1 MYNGAFMPP
10 RPISPIK
17 SPWPIQSGQ
26 GGPNVE
32 IVRPRPIISAPKI
45 TVHRVPTLSAMRP
58 IRMPPKPEP
67 SQARAL
73 ANAGI
78 ERKPSTSAA
87 MSLSATAVIHAAPNA
102 ISIVTSATVATAQ
115 DALVSIEEGG
125 DCSIM
130 KFRRPP
136 FWQAAQNLTTHIG
149 VGLVCL
155 LHCAKLRAEG
165 LRGNF
170 LLYRAPTT
178 KLTGRPCGIA
188 FIFDPTLCVVCGA
201 SLYEWDWRS
210 RTPRDKTIH
219 AASTGQPR
227 G

>member
-1 MYNGAFMPP
+1 MYIGAFMPP
-10 RPISPIK
+10 RPIRPMK

-32 IVRPRPIISAPKI
+32 SVRPRPIISAPNM

-78 ERKPSTSAA
+78 ERTPSTSAA

-102 ISIVTSATVATAQ
+102 ISIVTRATVAPAQ
-115 DALVSIEEGG
+115 HALVSIEEGG

-136 FWQAAQNLTTHIG
+136 FWQAAQNLTTHID
-149 VGLVCL
+149 VGLLCL
-155 LHCAKLRAEG
+155 LHLRQTAREG
-165 LRGNF
+165 PPRKF
-170 LLYRAPTT
+170 P
-178 KLTGRPCGIA
+178 
-188 FIFDPTLCVVCGA
+188 
-201 SLYEWDWRS
+201 SRS
-210 RTPRDKTIH
+210 RANYEIDRKSLRYNLYLRSNALRRAGQAYMSGTGAPVCRDKAIH

>member
-1 MYNGAFMPP
+1 M
-10 RPISPIK
+10 
-17 SPWPIQSGQ
+17 
-26 GGPNVE
+26 VE
-32 IVRPRPIISAPKI
+32 IARPRLIIKDPQI
-45 TVHRVPTLSAMRP
+45 TVHRVPTLSAMRS

-78 ERKPSTSAA
+78 ERTPSTSAA

-136 FWQAAQNLTTHIG
+136 FWQPAQNLTTHID
-149 VGLVCL
+149 VGLLCL
-155 LHCAKLRAEG
+155 LHCAKLRAKG

-170 LLYRAPTT
+170 LLDRAPTT
-178 KLTGRPCGIA
+178 KLTGGPCGIA
-188 FIFDPTLCVVCGA
+188 LSSIRRFASCGA
-201 SLYEWDWRS
+201 SLYEWDWRP
-210 RTPRDKTIH
+210 RTPRDKAIH